1 MHVPIVMPGTWEAEA
16 RKSLEPMSLR
26 HRQCGEIY
34 LKKKK
39 KKPLEAPACSKH
51 KVKVQSFT
59 SNSHQ
64 FCQS

>member
-39 KKPLEAPACSKH
+39 KNLWKPLLVANTK
-51 KVKVQSFT
+51 
-59 SNSHQ
+59 
-64 FCQS
+64 